1 MFWAKPPS
9 DIEVLNDLNGEVI
22 NFYKTVKNQF
32 KALQN
37 RIKAT
42 LHSRQQYKDALVI
55 YKNPHLFSEVD
66 RAWAFW
72 VSTNQSFSA
81 NIGAGWKYDRKK
93 NQVPKAIF
101 HKRARFENHYAERL
115 ELVSLDCRDAL
126 EMIQKRD
133 SKESFFYIDPPYFNA
148 DQGHYKG
155 YTEADFQYLLDILV
169 NIQGKFL
176 LSSYPSELLTHY
188 QQKYEWH
195 QRSYDTTIRLKAY
208 HKPKTE
214 VLTANYPLEV

>member
-1 MFWAKPPS
+1 M
-9 DIEVLNDLNGEVI
+9 I

-37 RIKAT
+37 RIKTT
-42 LHSRQQYKDALVI
+42 LHSKQQYNDALVI

-72 VSTNQSFSA
+72 VSTNQAFSA
-81 NIGAGWKYDRKK
+81 NIGAGWKFDRKK
-93 NQVPKAIF
+93 NQVPKTF
-101 HKRARFENHYAERL
+101 YHKKERFESHYTERL

-126 EMIQKRD
+126 EVIQKRD
-133 SKESFFYIDPPYFNA
+133 SKESFFYVDPPYFNA
-148 DQGHYKG
+148 NQGHYKG
-155 YTEADFQYLLDILV
+155 YTKADFQHLLDVLA

-176 LSSYPSELLTHY
+176 LSSYPSELLIRY
-188 QQKYEWH
+188 QQKCEWY
-195 QRSYDTTIRLKAY
+195 QRSYDTTIRLKEY

>member
-1 MFWAKPPS
+1 M
-9 DIEVLNDLNGEVI
+9 I

-42 LHSRQQYKDALVI
+42 LHSKQQYNDALVI

-72 VSTNQSFSA
+72 VSTNQAFSS
-81 NIGAGWKYDRKK
+81 NIGAGWSYGRKK
-93 NQVPKAIF
+93 NQAPKTTY
-101 HKRARFENHYAERL
+101 HKRERFENHYAKRL

-126 EMIQKRD
+126 EVIQKRD
-133 SKESFFYIDPPYFNA
+133 AKESFFYVDPPYFNA

-155 YTEADFQYLLDILV
+155 YTEADFQRLLDILV

-176 LSSYPSELLTHY
+176 LSSYPSELLDSY
-188 QQKYEWH
+188 QQQYEWE
-195 QRSYDTTIRLKAY
+195 QRSLHTTIRLKQH